1 MATVGSG
8 TAESNIS
15 SRAGKSG
22 VEALELANP
31 GLAPRLGKP
40 TGPGLAP
47 RLGEVSR
54 AQLSRW
60 VGGWAP
66 GEGVLAPRFRRI
78 GPRGLVGRR
87 IGRREPLSAHREPRR
102 APDTGGLE
110 GWKEEAVGRGSE

>member
-22 VEALELANP
+22 VEALELAN
-31 GLAPRLGKP
+31 
-40 TGPGLAP
+40 PGLAP